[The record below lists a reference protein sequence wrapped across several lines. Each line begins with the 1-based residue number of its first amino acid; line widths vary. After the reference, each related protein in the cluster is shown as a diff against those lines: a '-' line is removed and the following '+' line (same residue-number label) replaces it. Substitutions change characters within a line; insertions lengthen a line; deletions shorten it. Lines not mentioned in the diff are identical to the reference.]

1 MLRLV
6 KYIETEVRIVVLRI
20 WGEKGTD
27 GYCLMGT
34 ESQFYKIK
42 SLETDSGD
50 SFTITVAV
58 FNINEPFNNG

>member
-1 MLRLV
+1 M
-6 KYIETEVRIVVLRI
+6 VLRI